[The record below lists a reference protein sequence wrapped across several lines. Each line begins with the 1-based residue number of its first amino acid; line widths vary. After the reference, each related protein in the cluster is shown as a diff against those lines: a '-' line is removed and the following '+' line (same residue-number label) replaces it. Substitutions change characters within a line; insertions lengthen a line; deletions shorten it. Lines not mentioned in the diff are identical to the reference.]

1 MPSEIF
7 NLLEAFPIRLDAD
20 CDARDLHRVESSG
33 GGQLELSTRDL
44 ARAIPPTPSLD
55 VAPSDHLGD

>member
-1 MPSEIF
+1 MQEIYTQ
-7 NLLEAFPIRLDAD
+7 LKVLWWGE
-20 CDARDLHRVESSG
+20 
-33 GGQLELSTRDL
+33 LELSTGDL